1 MFFKVDPSN
10 GVAIY
15 EQLARQVIYAVAGK
29 ALREGDLVPSVREL
43 AKQLSVNPNTV
54 ARAYQQLQN
63 ERIIETVRGTG
74 LAITKEAA
82 AKCGKERVRI
92 LRNRVGDVVLEARRS
107 GLAKS
112 DLNEM
117 FDGELETAYAKGSR
131 A

>member
-1 MFFKVDPSN
+1 MFFQVDPSN

-15 EQLARQVIYAVAGK
+15 EQLARQVIYAVAGQ
-29 ALREGDLVPSVREL
+29 ALRTGDLIPSVREL

-54 ARAYQQLQN
+54 VRAYQQLQN

-82 AKCGKERVRI
+82 SKCTKERLRLVRQR
-92 LRNRVGDVVLEARRS
+92 LAYVLVEARRS
-107 GLAKS
+107 GLTKS
-112 DLNEM
+112 ELKEM
-117 FDGELETAYAKGSR
+117 IADELESTFAKGSP

>member
-1 MFFKVDPSN
+1 MFFKVDPAN

-15 EQLARQVIYAVAGK
+15 DQLARQVIYAVAGK

-54 ARAYQQLQN
+54 VRAYQQLQN

-82 AKCGKERVRI
+82 GKCGKERLRLIRLRI
-92 LRNRVGDVVLEARRS
+92 GTVALEARRS
-107 GLAKS
+107 GLAKPEAHNLFS
-112 DLNEM
+112 D
-117 FDGELETAYAKGSR
+117 ELEAAYAKGSR